1 MTTNIPDT
9 AIKFIADNIKSHVRA
24 MEGALAKVRVLVQ
37 MNPYDSITNEML
49 SRLLKDFIEKEQ
61 TMKKITLKEIQEVV
75 AKKYSVTI
83 EQILSSERTQSI
95 VTPRQL
101 AMYIARKFTTKS
113 LQEIAAVFD
122 KTHATVVHG
131 VKTIEK
137 RLDVEPELKMMLDET
152 VQDIGLSTAV

>member
-1 MTTNIPDT
+1 
-9 AIKFIADNIKSHVRA
+9 

-113 LQEIAAVFD
+113 LPEIATVFD

>member
-1 MTTNIPDT
+1 
-9 AIKFIADNIKSHVRA
+9 